1 MKKWLQIVLGLVLA
15 VALVWWIF
23 RDTNWGELLKAL
35 RSMRVS
41 WLLVA
46 VIAVF
51 ASFVT
56 RVLRWGYIV
65 RTAKPVPFW
74 NLFSA
79 TQIGFLANFTL
90 PARAG
95 EVIRALVLSRSSSL
109 PVPKC
114 LAFVALDRVTDV
126 FGLITVLFV
135 SALTFH
141 PENSAELAAGVLPVW
156 AMKLLDPTL
165 IDQAMRTAALLLVG
179 LVGVFIVIYVKQELV
194 LRISDAL
201 FGKISFALAAR
212 ARELFQHFADG
223 LHVFR
228 SKRDMAKALAFS
240 LLTWGL
246 FAVTYHALLMAFDLP
261 VPWYASFLLLSL
273 VAVVI
278 SIPGTPG
285 FVGQFHAAVFAGI
298 FLTAPGTNPDVA
310 RAVAIVAHLF
320 NLVPVV
326 LVGLYCLYHDHMGL
340 LELRR
345 ESTQIKEQT
354 AE

>member
-1 MKKWLQIVLGLVLA
+1 MKKWLQIGLGLILA
-15 VALVWWIF
+15 VVLVWWIF
-23 RDTNWGELLKAL
+23 RGTNWAELFNAL
-35 RSMRVS
+35 RSMQIP

-46 VIAVF
+46 ITAVL

-56 RVLRWGYIV
+56 RVWRWGYIV
-65 RTAKPVPFW
+65 RTAKPVSFW
-74 NLFSA
+74 RLFSA

-95 EVIRALVLSRSSSL
+95 ELIRALVLSRSSDL
-109 PVPKC
+109 PVAKC
-114 LAFVALDRVTDV
+114 LAFVALDRVTDI
-126 FGLITVLFV
+126 FGLMAVLLV

-141 PENSAELAAGVLPVW
+141 PENSGALTAGVLPEW
-156 AMKLLDPTL
+156 AMKLLDPSL
-165 IDQAMRTAALLLVG
+165 IREAMRTAAVLLAG
-179 LVGVFIVIYVKQELV
+179 LVGVFVVLYVKQDLM
-194 LRISDAL
+194 LRISDAVL
-201 FGKISFALAAR
+201 GKISRGLAER
-212 ARELFQHFADG
+212 AHVLFQHFADG

-228 SKRDMAKALAFS
+228 SKRDMAKSLAFS
-240 LLTWGL
+240 FVTWGL
-246 FAVTYHALLMAFDLP
+246 FAITYQALMLAFDLP

-285 FVGQFHAAVFAGI
+285 FVGQFHAAVYAGI
-298 FLTAPGTNPDVA
+298 FLTAPDTNADVA

-326 LVGLYCLYHDHMGL
+326 IVGIYCLYHDHMGL

-345 ESTQIKEQT
+345 ESTHLKEQA